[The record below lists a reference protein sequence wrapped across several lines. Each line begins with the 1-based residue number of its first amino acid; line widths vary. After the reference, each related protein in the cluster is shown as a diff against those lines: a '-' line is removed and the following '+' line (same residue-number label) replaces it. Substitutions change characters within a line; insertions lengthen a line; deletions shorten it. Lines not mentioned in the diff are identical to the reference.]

1 MTTHWFVDY
10 QFAWPWA
17 LLLLPAVP
25 ALAWMRGRRGRAP
38 AVLFPTT
45 FLTRDFGRRTHS
57 AAGSITFNLALLS
70 LVAAIL
76 GLARPQYVTSR
87 DEDKTE
93 GIAICLCVDVSLS
106 MLTEDYFVGGT
117 PTNRLVAAKQVMRDF
132 IKGRTNDRIGIV
144 AFAGNPY
151 LPCPLTLDHDWLER
165 NIDRVQT
172 GITGDGTAIGS
183 GLAAAARRL
192 DVEKKAKSKV
202 IVLLTDGAN
211 NSGRLS
217 PADAAKLAATLGI
230 RIYTIAI
237 GTSGEH
243 LIPLPGGRMYNSGRE
258 EFDEPS
264 LKEVARIGNGAY
276 YRAQDSDAL
285 RHVFATIDSLERT
298 EVIKRR
304 ITQGEDEYHWFV
316 GAAAILLLLS
326 LLLGHTVFRTS
337 PTSADIA

>member
-1 MTTHWFVDY
+1 MKIPSLTDY
-10 QFAWPWA
+10 QFAYPW
-17 LLLLPAVP
+17 LLLLLLALPV
-25 ALAWMRGRRGRAP
+25 LAWLRGRRGRAP
-38 AVLFPTT
+38 AVLFPTA
-45 FLTRDFGRRTHS
+45 FLVKDLGGRTRS
-57 AAGSITFNLALLS
+57 AAGSLTLNLTLLS
-70 LVAAIL
+70 LAAAIIA
-76 GLARPQYVTSR
+76 LARPQHILST

-132 IKGRTNDRIGIV
+132 ISGRTNDRIGIV
-144 AFAGNPY
+144 AFAGAPY

-165 NIDRVQT
+165 NIERVQT

-192 DVEKKAKSKV
+192 DMEKKVKSKV

-217 PADAAKLAATLGI
+217 PNDAAKLAATLGI

-237 GTSGEH
+237 GTSGQH
-243 LIPLPGGRMYNSGRE
+243 LIPLPNGKMIDSGRE
-258 EFDEPS
+258 EFDEAS
-264 LKEVARIGNGAY
+264 LKEVAAIGNGAY

-285 RHVFATIDSLERT
+285 KHVFTTIDSLERT
-298 EVIKRR
+298 EVIKRH
-304 ITQGEDEYHWFV
+304 ITEGEDLYPWC
-316 GAAAILLLLS
+316 AAAAAALLGLS
-326 LLLGHTVFRTS
+326 LLLSHTVLRTS
-337 PTSADIA
+337 PA

>member
-1 MTTHWFVDY
+1 MKTRLLTEY
-10 QFAWPWA
+10 QFAYPW
-17 LLLLPAVP
+17 LLLLLLAVP
-25 ALAWMRGRRGRAP
+25 VLAWLRGRRGRAP
-38 AVLFPTT
+38 AVLFPTA
-45 FLTRDFGRRTHS
+45 FLVKDLGPRRRS
-57 AAGSITFNLALLS
+57 AAGSLTLNLGLIS
-70 LVAAIL
+70 LATAIVA
-76 GLARPQYVTSR
+76 LARPQHILSR

-106 MLTEDYFVGGT
+106 MLTEDYFVGGS

-165 NIDRVQT
+165 NIERVQT

-192 DVEKKAKSKV
+192 DFEKKVKSKV

-217 PADAAKLAATLGI
+217 PQEAAKLASTLGI

-243 LIPLPGGRMYNSGRE
+243 MIRMPDGSMYNSGRE
-258 EFDEPS
+258 EFDEPT
-264 LKEVARIGNGAY
+264 LIEVARIGNGSY

-285 RHVFATIDSLERT
+285 KHVFTTIDTLERT
-298 EVIKRR
+298 EVIKRH
-304 ITQGEDEYHWFV
+304 ITQGTDLYPWV
-316 GAAAILLLLS
+316 VALAAAALAVS
-326 LLLGHTVFRTS
+326 LLLGQTVLKTS
-337 PTSADIA
+337 PA

>member
-1 MTTHWFVDY
+1 MRIPALADY
-10 QFAWPWA
+10 QFAYPW
-17 LLLLPAVP
+17 LLLLLLALPV
-25 ALAWMRGRRGRAP
+25 LAWLRGRRGSAP
-38 AVLFPTT
+38 AVMFPTA
-45 FLTRDFGRRTHS
+45 FLVKDVGGRTRS
-57 AAGSITFNLALLS
+57 AAGSLTFNLTLLS
-70 LVAAIL
+70 LAAAIL
-76 GLARPQYVTSR
+76 GLARPQRMLST

-117 PTNRLVAAKQVMRDF
+117 ATNRLVAAKQVMRDF
-132 IKGRTNDRIGIV
+132 ISGRASDRIGIV

-165 NIDRVQT
+165 NIERVQT

-192 DVEKKAKSKV
+192 DLEKKVKSKV

-217 PADAAKLAATLGI
+217 PQDAAKLAATLGI
-230 RIYTIAI
+230 KIYTIAI
-237 GTSGEH
+237 GTSGEKAS
-243 LIPLPGGRMYNSGRE
+243 PLPGGRMYNSGRE
-258 EFDEPS
+258 EFDEPT

-285 RHVFATIDSLERT
+285 KHVFATIDTLERT

-304 ITQGEDEYHWFV
+304 VSHGEDLYWWFV
-316 GAAAILLLLS
+316 AVAVGLLALS
-326 LLLGHTVFRTS
+326 MLLGQTALRTA
-337 PTSADIA
+337 PAA

>member
-1 MTTHWFVDY
+1 MRMPSPADY
-10 QFAWPWA
+10 QFAYPW
-17 LLLLPAVP
+17 LLLLLLAVP
-25 ALAWMRGRRGRAP
+25 VLAWLRGRRGRAP
-38 AVLFPTT
+38 AILFPTA
-45 FLTRDFGRRTHS
+45 FLVKDLGGRTRS
-57 AAGSITFNLALLS
+57 AAGSLTPNLVLLS
-70 LVAAIL
+70 LVAAIIA
-76 GLARPQYVTSR
+76 LARPQHILST

-117 PTNRLVAAKQVMRDF
+117 PTNRLIAAKQVMRDF
-132 IKGRTNDRIGIV
+132 IKGRASDRIGIV

-183 GLAAAARRL
+183 GLAAAAARL
-192 DVEKKAKSKV
+192 DIEKKVKSKV

-217 PADAAKLAATLGI
+217 PQDAAKLGATLGI
-230 RIYTIAI
+230 KIYAIAI

-243 LIPLPGGRMYNSGRE
+243 VIPLPGGRMYNSGRE
-258 EFDEPS
+258 EFDEPT
-264 LKEVARIGNGAY
+264 LKEVARIGSGAY

-285 RHVFATIDSLERT
+285 KNVFATIDSLERT

-304 ITQGEDEYHWFV
+304 VTEGEDLYPGFV
-316 GAAAILLLLS
+316 VAAAALLGLG
-326 LLLGHTVFRTS
+326 LLLGHTVLRTS
-337 PTSADIA
+337 PA